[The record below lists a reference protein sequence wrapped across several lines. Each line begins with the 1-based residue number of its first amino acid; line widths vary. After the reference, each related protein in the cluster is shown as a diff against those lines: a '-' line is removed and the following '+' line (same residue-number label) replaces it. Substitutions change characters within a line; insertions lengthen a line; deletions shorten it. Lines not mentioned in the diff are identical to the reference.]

1 MYNTYVDYFI
11 SMFLSPSS
19 GHSSSHHGRDKKDKY
34 SRPSYE
40 IDWTSM
46 YTPDEYLD
54 KDIAD
59 KVTSEWKVIY
69 KECSARDPEAVTD
82 IFKSVMGVFD
92 EVGVRRFDDDER
104 GHHDSERLKPCVIL

>member
-1 MYNTYVDYFI
+1 MYYDEDYFI
-11 SMFLSPSS
+11 SMFLSLSS